1 MCLINVTFLHL
12 YSRSVVS
19 ESLLLVEYFLLFFL
33 LSICQGE
40 AGRQGEGQKR
50 EGGEREHVRE
60 KFTMENKCY
69 RIY

>member
-1 MCLINVTFLHL
+1 MCLINVTFIHL
-12 YSRSVVS
+12 YLRSVVS

-40 AGRQGEGQKR
+40 AGRHGDKARGKWR
-50 EGGEREHVRE
+50 GGGHVR
-60 KFTMENKCY
+60 ENKCY